1 MIIKMVHLTKDWIPI
16 DNVVCRLH

>member
-1 MIIKMVHLTKDWIPI
+1 MIIKMVHLTKDWIPV